1 MIPKVPNFILC
12 FRPKCFIITEEVCQP
27 KQERK
32 CQPAYEEQCQQ
43 LTKKNGKCS
52 TAYKDV
58 PYQDTVCND
67 EYIQECPQVWEERYG
82 TKVWVPDTKNCVN
95 LVSMENKT
103 LLSEFPT
110 LCPKVIKHL
119 ILQTFL
125 SEKNQLPNC
134 YKIQERRVSKMRRS
148 AIP

>member
-82 TKVWVPDTKNCVN
+82 AKVWVPDTKNCVN
-95 LVSMENKT
+95 LVSMKNKT

-119 ILQTFL
+119 ILQIYI

-134 YKIQERRVSKMRRS
+134 YKIQEGRVSKMRRS

>member
-1 MIPKVPNFILC
+1 MFVLWNYLR

-119 ILQTFL
+119 ILQIYI